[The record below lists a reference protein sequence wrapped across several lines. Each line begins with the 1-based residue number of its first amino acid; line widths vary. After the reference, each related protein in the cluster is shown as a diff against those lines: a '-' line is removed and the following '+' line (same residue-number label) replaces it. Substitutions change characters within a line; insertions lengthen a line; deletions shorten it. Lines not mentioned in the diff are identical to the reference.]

1 MTACEATQEAIF
13 SMYRSQTDF
22 FYSEIVVIFSIV
34 IVEITYANTLSLHY
48 FLKYVCARLRTL
60 NVYLRNSLILENPGS
75 PETSASGL
83 GTSFFFEAVRGGVA
97 NRTGY

>member
-83 GTSFFFEAVRGGVA
+83 GTSFFF
-97 NRTGY
+97 